1 MTQAK
6 LRLAV
11 IQVIACA
18 LLGVAWLQG
27 LVTEAIESDSTHII
41 VWTIATVVLATS
53 LATWWQRG
61 RAWTAWT
68 CEWAIPAMLGF
79 LGTALGLMQALAG
92 LTGDVDAQKLAGVET
107 ALVTTIVGIIATLYL
122 LLIERVSR

>member
-11 IQVIACA
+11 VQVIACA

-27 LVTEAIESDSTHII
+27 LVSEAIEADRTHII
-41 VWTIATVVLATS
+41 VWLIAAVALVMS

-61 RAWTAWT
+61 RSWTAWT

-79 LGTALGLMQALAG
+79 LGTTLGLMQALEG
-92 LTGDVDAQKLAGVET
+92 LVGDVDAQKLAGVET
-107 ALVTTIVGIIATLYL
+107 ALVTTAVGITATLYL

>member
-11 IQVIACA
+11 VQVIAAA

-27 LVTEAIESDSTHII
+27 LIAETINSDRTGII
-41 VWTIATVVLATS
+41 VWTIAAVVLVMSIA
-53 LATWWQRG
+53 AWWKHG

-92 LTGDVDAQKLAGVET
+92 LVGDIDAQKLAGVET
-107 ALVTTIVGIIATLYL
+107 ALVTTIVGIIATLFL
-122 LLIERVSR
+122 LLSERISR